1 MSVCTVPK
9 VILHY
14 SLRSRPFDS
23 TGSGTANWPGQDNS
37 LEWRTGGLLRIMME
51 EKQQIP
57 LPRVKLGGQ
66 ALEVSRLGFGC
77 ARLSGLYNT
86 PLSHEAGC
94 SIIEEAF
101 KGESPSL
108 IHQISMA

>member
-1 MSVCTVPK
+1 MSVCTMPK

-14 SLRSRPFDS
+14 SLSRPLIRLDQARP
-23 TGSGTANWPGQDNS
+23 TGHDNS

-66 ALEVSRLGFGC
+66 GLEVFPSIYNYLFLGLNF
-77 ARLSGLYNT
+77 
-86 PLSHEAGC
+86 
-94 SIIEEAF
+94 
-101 KGESPSL
+101 
-108 IHQISMA
+108 